1 MRTKTLLLSAAVG
14 VAGLVAASAQTVY
27 SVNSVGYINL
37 SVPTGFSMIANQLDN
52 GNGNTVADVLTVP
65 DGTVVFKY
73 NAQTAGYDNNTFL
86 FGAWTDPNMTLNPGE
101 GVFINNSSGNPIDLT
116 FVGEVPQGDDSN
128 QNVPAGFTIQ
138 SSVVP
143 QAGGV
148 GTVLAFPA
156 TDGDVVFKF
165 NNGTGAYENFT
176 FLFGGWTPSEPSVAV
191 GESFFVNKA
200 TASDWNR
207 DFSVNN

>member
-52 GNGNTVADVLTVP
+52 GTGNLVPDILTVP
-65 DGTVVFKY
+65 DGTVIFKY
-73 NAQTAGYDNNTFL
+73 NPSTSGYDNNTFL
-86 FGAWTDPNMTLNPGE
+86 FGSWTDPNMTLDPGE
-101 GVFINNSSGNPIDLT
+101 GVFINNSSGAAIGLT
-116 FVGEVPQGDDSN
+116 FVGEVPQNAASN
-128 QNVPAGFTIQ
+128 GTVGLGFSI
-138 SSVVP
+138 SASKVP

-148 GTVLAFPA
+148 VSELEFPA
-156 TDGDVVFKF
+156 GDGDVVFKF
-165 NNGTGAYENFT
+165 NNTLSAYENYT
-176 FLFGGWTPSEPSVAV
+176 FLFGSWSPAEPAIAV
-191 GESFFVNKA
+191 GESFFVNKQVA
-200 TASDWNR
+200 AAWDR